1 VTTGSA
7 RPGIG
12 IESRRRTPTARRRSL
27 WNPLL
32 LFTLVLLVHG
42 LSRVSQSYDSLW
54 SVQTAL
60 SIMKHGN
67 TDLDEYR
74 DDVLRGERYLYDI
87 INGHIYSSYPIGTP
101 LLAAPFVYLADGGIR
116 LFCSISPEGE
126 ELLRRLHK
134 KPVERVDAVSFH
146 RQVEVFVASLIVA
159 LTTVLVY
166 YIGRRCLSSLLSL
179 GIAGLFAFCTSAWS
193 TASRG
198 LWQHGPSMLMLTA
211 ALLILLQSSEKPFLA
226 QFASLPLAFSF
237 VVRPTNALSIIA
249 LTIYVVLRH
258 RRYLLQYLA
267 WSLVVVVPFM
277 WYNMWLYHAI
287 LPPYFSLHKVGASV
301 HLLEGLAGNLISPS
315 RGLFV
320 FCPVLALSVWGMVLS
335 LKARTGRLLA
345 ALLVGVVVLHWFV
358 ISSFPDWYA
367 GHTYGPRYF
376 TDVVP
381 LFVYFLIPVL
391 ATLSVARGFRKAA
404 LGSVLGLLVLAS
416 AFTNGNGAVNQA
428 AALWNSSPVDIDEV
442 PGRVWDW
449 TDPQFLRG
457 VVRKDL
463 DIKAPGTQDDDSL
476 RR

>member
-1 VTTGSA
+1 M
-7 RPGIG
+7 
-12 IESRRRTPTARRRSL
+12 
-27 WNPLL
+27 
-32 LFTLVLLVHG
+32 LFALVLLVHG

-54 SVQTAL
+54 SVHTAL
-60 SIMKHGN
+60 SIVKQGN
-67 TDLDEYR
+67 ADLDEYR
-74 DDVLRGERYLYDI
+74 EDVLRGEHYLYDT

-101 LLAAPFVYLADGGIR
+101 LLAAPFVYLADEGIR

-126 ELLRRLHK
+126 ALLRRLHK
-134 KPVERVDAVSFH
+134 GPVERLDAVSFH
-146 RQVEVFVASLIVA
+146 RQVEVLVASLIVA
-159 LTTVLVY
+159 VTTVLMY
-166 YIGRRCLSSLLSL
+166 YVGRKYLSSFLSWGFA
-179 GIAGLFAFCTSAWS
+179 GIFAFCTPAWS

-198 LWQHGPSMLMLTA
+198 LWQHGPSMLMLAA
-211 ALLILLQSSEKPFLA
+211 ALLILLQAREKPFLA
-226 QFASLPLAFSF
+226 QYASLPLAFSF

-249 LTIYVVLRH
+249 LTIYVVLHH

-267 WSLVVVVPFM
+267 WSLVVVVPFI
-277 WYNMWLYHAI
+277 WYNLWLYHAI
-287 LPPYFSLHKVGASV
+287 LPPYFSPHKVGASV

-320 FCPVLALSVWGMVLS
+320 FCPVLAFSVWGMVLS
-335 LKARTGRLLA
+335 LKARSGRLLA
-345 ALLVGVVVLHWFV
+345 ALLVGVVVSHWLV

-381 LFVYFLIPVL
+381 LLVYFLIPVL
-391 ATLSVARGFRKAA
+391 ATLSMPRGFRKMA
-404 LGSVLGLLVLAS
+404 LGSVLGILVLVS
-416 AFTNGNGAVNQA
+416 AFTNWSGAMNKA
-428 AALWNSSPVDIDEV
+428 TALWNSSPVDVDEA

-463 DIKAPGTQDDDSL
+463 TIKVPGTQDGDSL